1 MIGNKKEAMTS
12 RRKITQGFKVV
23 KDQEVGAAST
33 QPGFPTMIPSVS
45 ADQSF
50 ARELARLQSLSIE
63 ARIEEALTMK
73 EQFAW
78 LNPVIGDTE
87 P

>member
-1 MIGNKKEAMTS
+1 
-12 RRKITQGFKVV
+12 
-23 KDQEVGAAST
+23 
-33 QPGFPTMIPSVS
+33 MIPSVS